1 MRNKVKPFQNN
12 DLVTLKEAA
21 KLAGVSTG
29 LVHSWMKSNRAAGI
43 HVGQGGYPLS
53 TGVGGRV
60 TYHNLVSIKDCLR
73 LSKVYHTKKKPERAS
88 QGRLSLDTHTFT
100 KKFQP
105 RFRVVH

>member
-29 LVHSWMKSNRAAGI
+29 LIHSWMRRNHVAGI
-43 HVGQGGYPLS
+43 HVGQGGHPQS
-53 TGVGGRV
+53 TSIGGRV

-73 LSKVYHTKKKPERAS
+73 LSKVYHAKKKPER
-88 QGRLSLDTHTFT
+88 QGRLSLATHTFT

>member
-21 KLAGVSTG
+21 KLAGVSRD
-29 LVHSWMKSNRAAGI
+29 LIHSWMRRNHVAGI
-43 HVGQGGYPLS
+43 HVGQGGHPQS
-53 TGVGGRV
+53 TSVGGRV

-73 LSKVYHTKKKPERAS
+73 LSKMYHAKKKPERES
-88 QGRLSLDTHTFT
+88 QGRLSLATHTFT